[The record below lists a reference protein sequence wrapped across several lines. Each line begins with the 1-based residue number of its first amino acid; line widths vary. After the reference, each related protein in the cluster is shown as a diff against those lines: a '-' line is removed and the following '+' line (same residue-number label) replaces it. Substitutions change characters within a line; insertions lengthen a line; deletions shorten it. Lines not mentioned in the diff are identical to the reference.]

1 MVAPGRRSVTAWI
14 RSRPVLIAVALLIAF
29 GAGWAL
35 SSARHPGTTSVSGP
49 PPGSSTSPIS
59 PPTPAAPTPSATPT
73 PLVTSTEAVAP
84 VTQPDSG
91 EPRAPIARFSCPAT
105 TVTVSTGSE
114 LAAALNSATAGTVV
128 HLNDGVYSG
137 EFTAT
142 ASGTRGR
149 PIYLCGSRA
158 AVLQGEGFKGGY
170 VLHFDGAAHW
180 RASGFTVSNGQKGV
194 MVDGGTDLG
203 LQGLLVEQIGDEAV
217 HLRNNSTSNVVRG
230 LTIRNTGNRKPKF
243 GEGVYVGSAKSNWSQ
258 ITGGQPD
265 RSDRNFVLDNVISA
279 TTAESV
285 DVKEGTSNGVVAG
298 NTFDGAA
305 LSGADSWVDIKG
317 NGWLVTGNHGRTS
330 AGDGFQT
337 HVILDGWGDANV
349 FTGNR
354 ADLNGGSGVGFY
366 LHRQLSNRVSC
377 DNKVSGGSAT
387 LSNFPC
393 TP

>member
-1 MVAPGRRSVTAWI
+1 VTA
-14 RSRPVLIAVALLIAF
+14 RFQPRLALIAIGLLLAF
-29 GAGWAL
+29 AAGWAV
-35 SSARHPGTTSVSGP
+35 SSARH
-49 PPGSSTSPIS
+49 SSTA
-59 PPTPAAPTPSATPT
+59 PAAAQVPPSSPASSINPTNTPT
-73 PLVTSTEAVAP
+73 PTPTPTLTSTETPAP
-84 VTQPDSG
+84 VTGPSART
-91 EPRAPIARFSCPAT
+91 PTAPIAKFTCPAT
-105 TVTVSTGSE
+105 TVTVSTSAE
-114 LAAALNSATAGTVV
+114 LADALNQATAGTVV

-142 ASGTRGR
+142 ASGTRAE

-180 RASGFTVSNGQKGV
+180 RVSGFTVSNGQKGV

-217 HLRNNSTSNVVRG
+217 HLRKNSTGNVIRG

-258 ITGGQPD
+258 ITGGRPD
-265 RSDRNFVLDNVISA
+265 HSDHNFVLDNVISA

-285 DVKEGTSNGVVAG
+285 DVKEGTSDGVVAG
-298 NTFDGAA
+298 NSFDGSA
-305 LSGADSWVDIKG
+305 LTGADSWVDIKG
-317 NGWLVTGNHGRTS
+317 NGWLISGNHGRSTP
-330 AGDGFQT
+330 GDGFQT
-337 HVILDGWGDANV
+337 HVILNGWGDANR

-354 ADLNGGSGVGFY
+354 ADLDGGSGVGYY
-366 LHRQLSNRVSC
+366 LHRQLSNKVSC
-377 DNKVSGGSAT
+377 TDTVSGGSGSGSGSGSAE

-393 TP
+393 TH